1 MRERKN
7 QRELLSSKLGR
18 YLQTVRACLPRGKKV
33 EDFFKESE
41 LWTIAR
47 ECGLT
52 EEDFERAWREELKL
66 N

>member
-1 MRERKN
+1 M
-7 QRELLSSKLGR
+7 
-18 YLQTVRACLPRGKKV
+18 VRACLPRGKKV